1 MNEAHIFI
9 KNTFIYMDT
18 KANNNQDAFNEF
30 VQKCES
36 VGLNVTDNFGKA
48 TCYITTS
55 DDQLTDEE
63 SVDIR

>member
-18 KANNNQDAFNEF
+18 KATNNQDAFNEF

-48 TCYITTS
+48 TCYLS
-55 DDQLTDEE
+55 DEDGDFTVEE
-63 SVDIR
+63 NVEP

>member
-9 KNTFIYMDT
+9 KNTFIYMNT

-48 TCYITTS
+48 TCYITTP
-55 DDQLTDEE
+55 DDQITDEE
-63 SVDIR
+63 SVEP